1 MLVEIF
7 PKTVFIFCPKT
18 IDNLLFFPSLSN
30 ESMIK
35 IVGEKAEKAKRQIE
49 VENECGFFN
58 FCIGKP

>member
-35 IVGEKAEKAKRQIE
+35 IVGEKKKADKLKSRE
-49 VENECGFFN
+49 MKV
-58 FCIGKP
+58 K